1 MDTMLPTIGAN
12 ELSRLAEAFA
22 KDLAK
27 RLEKINQEFPF
38 PTLKPEVEPYLRGAW
53 GKEIPWPD
61 PYTYL
66 RIFEASFC
74 RYMASHRVVIPNDE

>member
-12 ELSRLAEAFA
+12 ELSRLAQGFA
-22 KDLAK
+22 QDLAK
-27 RLEKINQEFPF
+27 RLEKINAEFPF
-38 PTLKPEVEPYLRGAW
+38 ATFRPGVESSATW
-53 GKEIPWPD
+53 GKEISWPD